1 MASLVLA
8 EWKCHRPYVISY
20 RHSFHLRLYPSKWWN
35 QRSHKRQTAVTGQI
49 FISHSSRDP
58 LAVETVRLQLLA
70 AGVTPYMYEYDHQPG
85 AVLVDKLR
93 AAIAT
98 SDAVVVLLTAA
109 GAGSETVHQEIGI
122 ALGLLKPVIPLV
134 EAGVGAKELA
144 LLNGLEYVLF
154 DPQSP
159 QAALAAMTNQ
169 VQRLLEGHTQTQRQ
183 VAHPVPVPAWVSG
196 GQAVAVPT
204 PSDDAYRELV
214 VALALVGALLIIAIL
229 SSQS

>member
-1 MASLVLA
+1 M
-8 EWKCHRPYVISY
+8 
-20 RHSFHLRLYPSKWWN
+20 
-35 QRSHKRQTAVTGQI
+35 TGQI

-70 AGVTPYMYEYDHQPG
+70 AGVTPYMYEYDHRPG

-93 AAIAT
+93 AAIAA

-122 ALGLLKPVIPLV
+122 SLGLRKPVIPLV

-169 VQRLLEGHTQTQRQ
+169 VQRLLTGRGQTQRLAAQ
-183 VAHPVPVPAWVSG
+183 PVPVPAWVGG

-204 PSDDAYRELV
+204 PSPDAYRELV